1 MGRLGTVK
9 YDINKSG
16 SQHDSTFDFENKK
29 HDEPSQELPRYS
41 DVFKN
46 KNDSSD
52 SPISPRNENSNIES
66 EIPSWDKLT
75 LIDKA
80 RLFSYWV
87 FAMIISN
94 VFIFIGWCLMI
105 FNTKDIHHKGDIAIG
120 IGGMLTWITLLKYY
134 ENSGGYNIVLTTFQN
149 SSSIVMMALMGI
161 LPLFIGFGLLG
172 MTLFWRS
179 KRFMSFGVS
188 MFSLFSLM
196 NGDIINES
204 YLDLSTVDY
213 FISQLYLY
221 SFIAMSVLVIQNVFI
236 AIITDGYQI
245 SKFVDKTDWLKKA
258 SNLPEKNEISTSFD
272 KGKNQL

>member
-1 MGRLGTVK
+1 
-9 YDINKSG
+9 
-16 SQHDSTFDFENKK
+16 
-29 HDEPSQELPRYS
+29 
-41 DVFKN
+41 
-46 KNDSSD
+46 
-52 SPISPRNENSNIES
+52 
-66 EIPSWDKLT
+66 
-75 LIDKA
+75 
-80 RLFSYWV
+80 
-87 FAMIISN
+87 
-94 VFIFIGWCLMI
+94 MI

-272 KGKNQL
+272 KGTNLL